1 MKLNAI
7 SAASNLRSNRHV
19 SFNGQWK
26 TRSIYNG
33 ADYHVYNKKEYI
45 PDEGET
51 PRQIAFAWLKETGL
65 LPIDWVKEVNP
76 FNQIKNHNCG
86 PERETEYTIKGLKY
100 MPLGIIKESVKIKM
114 ERNQALNRDY
124 TDELIDLANLSLTE
138 GNKEE
143 AKYYERQIIEQ
154 YKKQSSSKVK
164 MGFKYL
170 MEDYKENWG
179 KSVWADDS
187 YCGGKRLDMDSDELI
202 KLSGYTK

>member
-143 AKYYERQIIEQ
+143 AKYYERQMVEIYAKQ
-154 YKKQSSSKVK
+154 TSPSLKKAVASS
-164 MGFKYL
+164 MN
-170 MEDYKENWG
+170 EYKENWG
-179 KSVWADDS
+179 
-187 YCGGKRLDMDSDELI
+187 
-202 KLSGYTK
+202 